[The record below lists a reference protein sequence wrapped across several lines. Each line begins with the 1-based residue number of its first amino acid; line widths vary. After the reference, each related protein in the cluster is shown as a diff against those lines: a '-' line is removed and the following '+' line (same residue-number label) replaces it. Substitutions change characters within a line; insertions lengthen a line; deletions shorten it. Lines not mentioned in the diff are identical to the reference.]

1 VDKEGK
7 YRMMKE
13 LTKNLVKIGNRIN
26 LKEHLFDFN
35 DPRLTPVKV
44 YLSIFSRILKVEDN
58 GLSEI
63 I

>member
-1 VDKEGK
+1 
-7 YRMMKE
+7 MMKE